1 MWLKLSR
8 DKSWLLL
15 IFLCMIPFMVSAQN
29 TSAASCGNANV
40 LIISSYNP
48 DISSTSANIS
58 AFVDEYRNK
67 GGRGAVIIE
76 NMNCKSLME
85 APLWKKR
92 MKSILQKYTSEKV
105 PPLLIVLLGQEAW
118 AAYLSLDVADLPG
131 IPVLGGMVSRNFVE
145 MPDSAC
151 VVSEWNP
158 ESMDVYDRKDAYH
171 VVGGYV
177 YEYDIDKNIELI
189 KRYYPETKNI
199 ALLSDNSYGGISML
213 SYVQQKMK
221 KYPEYKMISLDGRKN
236 TVYSMVDAIAGLP
249 EKTVLLLGTWRVD
262 KNEGYFMQNSMYV
275 LKGADPEIP
284 VFTLSTI
291 GLGYWAIG
299 GYVPNYHILG
309 KELAAQ
315 AVAYLNH
322 KDLALPGLQVVDGV
336 YKFDIKCLESKGLDT
351 IALPSNT
358 VLINRTPTFMEQYGY
373 EVFIVCIIFIVLLVV
388 LLMVFYFLIRTK
400 RLKDALE
407 QSQEALIE
415 AKEKAEES
423 NRLKTAF
430 LANMSHEIRTPLNA
444 IVGFSTV
451 IADKDLAPEEQ
462 ENFADI
468 IRKNSDLLLNLI
480 NDILDISRL
489 ESGRTKFVVEPCDL
503 VELCRSTLTTAQF
516 ARPSNL
522 NYIFDSDLEEC
533 TVDVDMQRVQQV
545 LINLLSNAGKFTTE
559 GSVTL
564 SLYKDEVRKEVRIMV
579 SDTGVGIP
587 EDKQGKVFER
597 FEKLNEYSQ
606 GTGLGLS
613 ICKLIV
619 ENFNGKIWVDRD
631 YKEGA
636 RFIFT
641 IPYDANDKKNTIVK

>member
-15 IFLCMIPFMVSAQN
+15 TFICMIPFMVSAQD
-29 TSAASCGNANV
+29 TPASSYGNANV

-58 AFVDEYRNK
+58 AFVDEYRNRE
-67 GGRGAVIIE
+67 GRGTVIIE
-76 NMNCKSLME
+76 NMNCKSLVE

-92 MKSILQKYTSEKV
+92 MKSILRKYTSEKV

-118 AAYLSLDVADLPG
+118 AAYLSQDVADLPG
-131 IPVLGGMVSRNFVE
+131 IPVLGGMASRNFVE
-145 MPDSAC
+145 MPDSTC
-151 VVSEWNP
+151 VVSDWNP
-158 ESMDVYDRKDAYH
+158 ESMDVYDRKDIYH

-177 YEYDIDKNIELI
+177 YEYDVDKNIELI

-213 SYVQQKMK
+213 SYVRQKMK
-221 KYPEYKMISLDGRKN
+221 EYPEYELISLDGRKN

-284 VFTLSTI
+284 VFTLSTV

-309 KELAAQ
+309 KELADQ
-315 AVAYLNH
+315 AISYLNQE
-322 KDLALPGLQVVDGV
+322 DLAPSGLQVVDGV
-336 YKFDIKCLESKGLDT
+336 YQFDIKCLESKGLDS
-351 IALPSNT
+351 IALPPNT
-358 VLINRTPTFMEQYGY
+358 VLVNCTPTFMEQYKY
-373 EVFIVCIIFIVLLVV
+373 EVSVVCIIFVVLLLL
-388 LLMVFYFLIRTK
+388 LLMVFYFFIRTK
-400 RLKDALE
+400 HLKDALE

-415 AKEKAEES
+415 AKDKAEES

-451 IADKDLAPEEQ
+451 ITDSDLEPEER
-462 ENFADI
+462 ETFAGI
-468 IRKNSDLLLNLI
+468 IRTNSDLLLNLI

-503 VELCRSTLTTAQF
+503 VELCQNTLTTAQF

-522 NYIFDSDLEEC
+522 NYIFDSDLAEC
-533 TVDVDMQRVQQV
+533 TVDIDMQRVQQV

-559 GSVTL
+559 GSITL
-564 SLYKDEVRKEVRIMV
+564 SLHKDEARKEVRIMV
-579 SDTGVGIP
+579 SDTGMGIP
-587 EDKQGKVFER
+587 EEKQSKIFER

-631 YKEGA
+631 YKRGA

-641 IPYDANDKKNTIVK
+641 IPYDTNDKKNTMAK